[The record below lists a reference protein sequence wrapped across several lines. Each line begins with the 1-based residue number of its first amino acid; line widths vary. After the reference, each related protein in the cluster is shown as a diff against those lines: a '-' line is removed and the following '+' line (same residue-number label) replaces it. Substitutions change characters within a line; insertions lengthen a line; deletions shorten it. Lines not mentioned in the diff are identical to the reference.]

1 LARIEI
7 VQFYMGGHMPTL
19 KAPPRVV
26 FLVSLIIAI
35 VAWIAFSV
43 DIKYIGQHP
52 SILLTL
58 AYVVLAVGC
67 FPRL

>member
-1 LARIEI
+1 LARIEV
-7 VQFYMGGHMPTL
+7 VQFYMGRHMPTL

-52 SILLTL
+52 SILLTV